1 MVNNRLTDLSHE
13 KLGGAATSSG
23 EFGSI
28 LKGIFEPSTET
39 QFGWERWT
47 TLRKRLTFVFNYTV
61 SQPRST
67 YRITHYVTPNSSEGA
82 QSIVPGYRGL
92 VYVDKENLKV
102 MKITLE
108 VENLPAGFPIR
119 HVNLSLD
126 YGPARIGDNDYVLPL
141 QAELRSSG
149 DNRFQ
154 SKNDIEFRMYR
165 KFGTD
170 TSIKFDTPAPIPEGE
185 LKEQP
190 LK

>member
-1 MVNNRLTDLSHE
+1 MDDRALQSPSVYGNHAPCRRVALGALRPWLKAIALGATVTLFLGNVGCVERRMTIRTNVD
-13 KLGGAATSSG
+13 KQGGA
-23 EFGSI
+23 
-28 LKGIFEPSTET
+28 
-39 QFGWERWT
+39 
-47 TLRKRLTFVFNYTV
+47 
-61 SQPRST
+61 
-67 YRITHYVTPNSSEGA
+67 
-82 QSIVPGYRGL
+82 L